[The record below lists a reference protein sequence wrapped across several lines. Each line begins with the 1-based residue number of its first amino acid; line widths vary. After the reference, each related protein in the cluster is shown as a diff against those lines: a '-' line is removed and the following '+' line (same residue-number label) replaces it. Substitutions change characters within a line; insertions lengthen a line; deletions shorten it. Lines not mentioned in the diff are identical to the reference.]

1 MSLTTVPVS
10 LIDFRSA
17 NTSANTLNGANVV
30 FVGNT
35 AYSTGMGRYQRRA
48 GLMRGRFRNYIAPT
62 PVPAGYVSGSSYGYD
77 VGGNAAPDALGGGIN
92 RYPFSSDT
100 NATDVGQ
107 IGTPSPSINLWEGTG
122 TCSATYGYVAGGL
135 FINAVG
141 NDIRRFP
148 FSSPEGTMV
157 DVGQLTATT
166 RLCCGGISDLANDRG
181 FNVGDV
187 TDKTMMNRYPTVSP
201 GNATDVANLATP
213 RYWGAGS
220 SSETDGY
227 VIGGE
232 TPADIDVIEKFPFA
246 SNASSNQ
253 PATLLAVNRSQHGHQ
268 SASHVYVSGGISNAD
283 VIQKFAYAADSPA
296 TDVGDLVNPVS
307 MHGGTSSQSHGYV
320 TAGYSPNVRIEKFS
334 MISDGNGTSVGDLP
348 GSARYRTQGNIQV

>member
-30 FVGNT
+30 FLGNT

-48 GLMRGRFRNYIAPT
+48 GLIRGRFRNYVA
-62 PVPAGYVSGSSYGYD
+62 PVPPTYGYVSGSSYGYD
-77 VGGNAAPDALGGGIN
+77 VGGNTNDTNSGIN

-107 IGTPSPSINLWEGTG
+107 IGSPGPGTNLYEGTG

-135 FINAVG
+135 FINVSV

-166 RLCCGGISDLANDRG
+166 RRGCGGISDLANDRG
-181 FNVGDV
+181 FNVGDL
-187 TDKTMMNRYPTVSP
+187 TDTTMMNRYPTVSP

-227 VIGGE
+227 VIGGL
-232 TPADIDVIEKFPFA
+232 TPAETDVIEKFPFA
-246 SNASSNQ
+246 SNVSSNQ
-253 PATLLAVNRSQHGHQ
+253 PATLLAVNRTLHGHQ
-268 SASHVYVSGGISNAD
+268 SASHVYVSGGINNAD
-283 VIQKFAYAADSPA
+283 VIQKFAYTADSPA
-296 TDVGDLVNPVS
+296 TDVGELVNPVS
-307 MHGGTSSQSHGYV
+307 FHGGTSSQSHGYV
-320 TAGYSPNVRIEKFS
+320 TAGNPQNVRIEKFS
-334 MISDGNGTSVGDLP
+334 MISDGNGTSVGNLT
-348 GSARYRTQGNIQV
+348 GSPRYLTQGNIQV